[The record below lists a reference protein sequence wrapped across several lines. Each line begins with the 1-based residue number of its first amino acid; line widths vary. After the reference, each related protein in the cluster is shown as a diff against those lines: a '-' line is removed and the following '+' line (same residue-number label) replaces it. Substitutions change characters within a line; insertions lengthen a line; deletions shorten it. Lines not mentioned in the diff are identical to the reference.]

1 MRTLTAVAAVV
12 ALLLGAPVA
21 LAHQGNPNYR
31 SLVTS
36 VTPAT
41 KGVDVS
47 VLNFDD
53 RLLMHNTSGQDV
65 TIYDYADPPKPYAQ
79 LLKDG
84 TVQVDTNSE
93 AYYLNED
100 RLGETSVPTNLGA
113 EPKWKQ
119 LSKSSRFEWHDHRAH
134 WMGKSDP
141 PNLKDKDVKTKIDDW
156 TVPIEVAGSKGTIAG
171 TLTWVPLDEGGLPL
185 AAIFAFAALL
195 IVLSLAVFVIR
206 RRRNADDPGDD
217 DDAPPPPKKEVVE
230 AW

>member
-1 MRTLTAVAAVV
+1 MRTLTVATAVV
-12 ALLLGAPVA
+12 ALLLSAPVA

-31 SLVTS
+31 SVVTS
-36 VTPAT
+36 VSPAL

-53 RLLMHNTSGQDV
+53 RLLIHNTSGKDV
-65 TIYDYADPPKPYAQ
+65 TILDYKQQPYAQ
-79 LLKDG
+79 IKADG
-84 TVQVDTNSE
+84 TVQVNTSSE

-141 PNLKDKDVKTKIDDW
+141 PNLKDKDVKTKIDDR
-156 TVPIEVAGSKGTIAG
+156 TVPIEVAGSKGAIAG